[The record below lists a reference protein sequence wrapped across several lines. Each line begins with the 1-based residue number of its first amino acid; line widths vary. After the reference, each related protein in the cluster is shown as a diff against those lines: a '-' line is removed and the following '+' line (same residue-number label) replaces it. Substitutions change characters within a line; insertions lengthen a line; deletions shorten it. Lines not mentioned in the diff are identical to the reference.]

1 MKRVWIQALLV
12 NYLAVVQ
19 TRNAPADQ
27 EQPTAVHL
35 SPSPRLRRLNQHH
48 HKSHRITTRA
58 AGRPRGLARVGEWP
72 FFPASPL
79 RCRAQQTTVN
89 SSTALHP
96 SISKACKHPGAQ
108 VRNGCCVHS
117 LQRSDSMPVRR
128 VSCRAVFLFCRGA
141 ASDSLT
147 CWSNPFD

>member
-79 RCRAQQTTVN
+79 RCRAQQTTESTAVN
-89 SSTALHP
+89 SSTAPHRTP
-96 SISKACKHPGAQ
+96 QFSKQTIASIRMHMSCHEWLLCAFSAAERQHACEARQ
-108 VRNGCCVHS
+108 LS
-117 LQRSDSMPVRR
+117 RR
-128 VSCRAVFLFCRGA
+128 VSVLSRRCL
-141 ASDSLT
+141 
-147 CWSNPFD
+147 